1 MSATWGAFSHQGH
14 IAWAFSA
21 LFIASLAALAVG
33 ASGFFQDGCFAC
45 APVGPA
51 TCVGFSR
58 SCSEMVALGALFAT
72 LLTGLCLLF
81 ALHASGAFRLKRGWP
96 LASLLSRAGRSRTVL
111 FQVFGLTLLSEGIEF
126 AVTGVA
132 TPIQLFSFHGTCGGC
147 PLTWGYSL
155 WGIASYMVA
164 FGTGAAVFGSV
175 LTAFGLGRTLRDP
188 EPGAESVSH
197 R

>member
-51 TCVGFSR
+51 ACVGVSR
-58 SCSEMVALGALFAT
+58 SCSEMVALGAVFAT

-81 ALHASGAFRLKRGWP
+81 ALHASGAFRQKRGRP
-96 LASLLSRAGRSRTVL
+96 LASLLTRAGRSRTIL
-111 FQVFGLTLLSEGIEF
+111 FQIFGLTLLSEGLEL
-126 AVTGVA
+126 AVTGIA
-132 TPIQLFSFHGTCGGC
+132 TPIQLFSFHGGCEGC
-147 PLTWGYSL
+147 PVTWGYSL
-155 WGIASYMVA
+155 WGIASYLVA
-164 FGTGAAVFGSV
+164 FGAGAAVFGSV
-175 LTAFGLGRTLRDP
+175 LTAFGFGPTYRDP
-188 EPGAESVSH
+188 DPPAESRSH